1 MILYP
6 KECKRAI
13 AEQEGG
19 KIGINQLK
27 AMNHLINELFVNIK
41 SDDERVRSNAVTD
54 ISFILE
60 INSWQLPLDERLSR
74 YDSLIKQELIT
85 INLTESEEAEI
96 VEFLKREIT
105 DSNRTKSSLLFTIG
119 KSSSK
124 IGLLALLDIIENYSS
139 EFNPNES
146 YQALVSLERILFWNN
161 YGLSNQEKRNLITEI
176 NPTPFI
182 ESKLAWALNNS
193 HSPHSTGLQYTAEGL
208 LDGLSHHL

>member
-41 SDDERVRSNAVTD
+41 SDDERVRSNAITD

-85 INLTESEEAEI
+85 INLTESEEA
-96 VEFLKREIT
+96 
-105 DSNRTKSSLLFTIG
+105 
-119 KSSSK
+119 
-124 IGLLALLDIIENYSS
+124 
-139 EFNPNES
+139 
-146 YQALVSLERILFWNN
+146 
-161 YGLSNQEKRNLITEI
+161 
-176 NPTPFI
+176 
-182 ESKLAWALNNS
+182 
-193 HSPHSTGLQYTAEGL
+193 
-208 LDGLSHHL
+208 